1 MCISDS
7 EEIANQQDAPCDKLV
22 RVSVSR
28 TGVENQVMLDREII
42 PFYRLVIGVKDSKC
56 DQEASGSHKCET
68 SGNDILYPKDCVCEV
83 RFPTLNRPKS
93 KLDYSTR
100 SSLET

>member
-1 MCISDS
+1 MTFLNSNFTTCISDS

-28 TGVENQVMLDREII
+28 TGVENQVMLDREVI
-42 PFYRLVIGVKDSKC
+42 PFYRLVIGVRDSKC
-56 DQEASGSHKCET
+56 DEASSFGSHQCET

-83 RFPTLNRPKS
+83 SLRPQIFTHS
-93 KLDYSTR
+93 Y
-100 SSLET
+100 

>member
-1 MCISDS
+1 MTILDS

-28 TGVENQVMLDREII
+28 TGDEDQVMLDREVI

-56 DQEASGSHKCET
+56 DQESSSGSFDCLVT
-68 SGNDILYPKDCVCEV
+68 GNDILYPKDCKCTEEDFQT
-83 RFPTLNRPKS
+83 RANGPPTI
-93 KLDYSTR
+93 TR
-100 SSLET
+100 NPA